1 LDSSSLLTRGGPAGM
16 TAVLSHLYSNR
27 GSYTAV
33 AQSGQNRQR
42 TVGQIQHSAGERSAR
57 LSFLLASDCFDCAAA
72 LLEDLSFQAGEWGA
86 FHVLADL
93 DEQNPFFET
102 LRRVGFLTYARQRIW
117 KMAAPPS
124 PETDGHGAW
133 RAASPTDSEAIRSL
147 YQALVPPL
155 VQGAEEIDLN
165 PPHGLVYVQE
175 NRLLAY
181 TEDLYGPNG
190 IYLQPFIHPEVANVP
205 RLFTLLHQQIPATL
219 GRPVY
224 VAVRSYQAWLE
235 SALEQLGAQP
245 MPSQVLL
252 VKHLVNVQ
260 RATVPVGR
268 RSRLENTKAEP
279 AAPFIQHAESTP
291 RGNGSTAR

>member
-1 LDSSSLLTRGGPAGM
+1 M
-16 TAVLSHLYSNR
+16 TAVLAHLYSNR
-27 GSYTAV
+27 GSYTAL
-33 AQSGQNRQR
+33 AQSSQNRQSA
-42 TVGQIQHSAGERSAR
+42 VGQIHYSPGERSAH
-57 LSFLLASDCFDCAAA
+57 LSFLLDAECFDCVAA
-72 LLEDLSFQAGEWGA
+72 LLENLAVHAGEWGA

-93 DEQNPFFET
+93 DEQNPLFEAM
-102 LRRVGFLTYARQRIW
+102 RRIGFLTYARQRVW
-117 KMAAPPS
+117 HLAS
-124 PETDGHGAW
+124 PVSLETNGHGAW
-133 RAASPTDSEAIRSL
+133 RAASATDSESIRSL

-155 VQGAEEIDLN
+155 VQGAEEMNLN
-165 PPHGLVYVQE
+165 PPHGLVYVQD

-205 RLFTLLHQQIPATL
+205 RLFALLQQQIPATL

-252 VKHLVNVQ
+252 VKHLVNLQ

-268 RSRLENTKAEP
+268 RSRLESTKAEP
-279 AAPFIQHAESTP
+279 AAPFMQHAESTP
-291 RGNGSTAR
+291 RGNGSSAR